1 MPQGDSMG
9 FRRRLR
15 RAYSIAGALCALA
28 AIAPACSTGTT
39 RSAEGIRAALV
50 VGNAD
55 YKMFAKLDNPTNDM
69 SDVCAALER
78 VGFTTTCLGDV
89 ADKRE
94 FLALVDKFAASL
106 DSKSVSVFYYSG
118 HAVQVNGENYLIP
131 ARAHIGKASDIRTE
145 FIGLNE
151 IFSRFGRYTG
161 RFQMIVLDACRNDP
175 FTPDEQRKGRGFRDS
190 GLSAESRFVLTRAM
204 ADSQMKYGL
213 TAIKEAPAGTIVL
226 YATASDHMAFDGEG
240 RNGTLTKHFLRHVE
254 TRGLEVDTLVRR
266 IMDGV
271 QRETQEILGE
281 PQTPYVYSSFSGD
294 FCFSCK
300 REVVFPPAY

>member
-1 MPQGDSMG
+1 MDL
-9 FRRRLR
+9 RRQLR
-15 RAYSIAGALCALA
+15 RAYSIAGALCAFG
-28 AIAPACSTGTT
+28 AIAPACSTDTNRG
-39 RSAEGIRAALV
+39 AEGTRVALV

-55 YKMFAKLDNPTNDM
+55 YQVFAKLDNPTNDM

-94 FLALVDKFAASL
+94 FLARVDKFAAGL
-106 DSKSVSVFYYSG
+106 DKKAVSVFYYSG
-118 HAVQVNGENYLIP
+118 HAVQVHGENYLIP
-131 ARAHIGKASDIRTE
+131 VRAHFSEASDIRTE
-145 FIGLNE
+145 FVGLNE
-151 IFSRFGRYTG
+151 LFSKFEKATG

-175 FTPDEQRKGRGFRDS
+175 FTPDEKRKGRGSRGS
-190 GLSAESRFVLTRAM
+190 GLSTEVRSALLRAM
-204 ADSQMKYGL
+204 EDSQVKYGL
-213 TAIKEAPAGTIVL
+213 TAIKEAPAGTMVL

-240 RNGTLTKHFLRHVE
+240 RNGTLTKHFLRNVE
-254 TRGLEVDTLVRR
+254 IRGLGVDALVRR

-271 QRETQEILGE
+271 QRETQDILGE

>member
-1 MPQGDSMG
+1 ME
-9 FRRRLR
+9 FRRHLR
-15 RAYSIAGALCALA
+15 RGYSIAGALCALA
-28 AIAPACSTGTT
+28 AIAPACSTGTIREAAAT
-39 RSAEGIRAALV
+39 RAALV
-50 VGNAD
+50 VGNSD
-55 YKMFAKLDNPTNDM
+55 YQTFAKLDNPTNDM
-69 SDVCAALER
+69 VDVCAALER

-89 ADKRE
+89 ADKHE
-94 FLALVDKFAASL
+94 FLARVDKFAASL
-106 DSKSVSVFYYSG
+106 GSNSVSVFYYSG
-118 HAVQVNGENYLIP
+118 HAVQVNAENYLIP
-131 ARAHIGKASDIRTE
+131 SHAHFGEASDIRTE
-145 FIGLNE
+145 FVGLNE
-151 IFSRFGRYTG
+151 IFSRFERYTG

-175 FTPDEQRKGRGFRDS
+175 FTPDEARQGRGFRGPS
-190 GLSAESRFVLTRAM
+190 LRSETRSALLRTM

-213 TAIKEAPAGTIVL
+213 TTIKAAPAGTMVL

-254 TRGLEVDTLVRR
+254 TRGLGVDILVKR

-281 PQTPYVYSSFSGD
+281 PQTPYLYSSFSGD